1 MDLQLHGRR
10 VLVTG
15 ASRGLGY
22 AVAQVLAQEGARL
35 AINARHADTL
45 HAAAQRLR
53 AATAAEVVPIV
64 GDVSQA
70 DDAARVVREA
80 AAALGGLDG
89 LVTNAGGPP
98 PGRFEEFDDATW
110 YRAFDLAFLF
120 HVRLI
125 RAALPALRASDLGS
139 VVAITS
145 ISAKQPIP
153 NLVLSNTMRAAAV
166 ALIKSLALELG
177 PEGLRFNAVL
187 PGWTRTERVTE
198 LLAYRARQK
207 GTTVDEELA
216 AQARASAL
224 GRMAEPLELGRAVAF
239 LLSPAASYLTG
250 VLLPVEGGSYQGLC

>member
-1 MDLQLHGRR
+1 MDLQLHGKRI
-10 VLVTG
+10 LVTG

-35 AINARHADTL
+35 AINARHAETIAE
-45 HAAAQRLR
+45 AAARLR
-53 AATAAEVVPIV
+53 AATGAEVHPIP

-70 DDAARVVREA
+70 PDATAVVEQA
-80 AAALGGLDG
+80 QDALGGLDG

-98 PGRFEEFDDATW
+98 PGRFEDFDDATW
-110 YRAFDLAFLF
+110 FRAFELAFLF

-145 ISAKQPIP
+145 ISAKQPIQ

-166 ALIKSLALELG
+166 ALIKTLALELG

-198 LLAYRARQK
+198 LLAYRAQQK
-207 GTTVDEELA
+207 GTTVEDEMA

-224 GRMAEPLELGRAVAF
+224 GRMGEPEELGRAVAF
-239 LLSPAASYLTG
+239 LLSPAAAYLTG
-250 VLLPVEGGSYQGLC
+250 VLLPVEGGSYKGLC

>member
-1 MDLQLHGRR
+1 MDLQLHGKRI
-10 VLVTG
+10 LVTG

-35 AINARHADTL
+35 AINARHAETIAE
-45 HAAAQRLR
+45 AAARLR
-53 AATAAEVVPIV
+53 AATGAEVHPIP

-70 DDAARVVREA
+70 PDATAVVEQA
-80 AAALGGLDG
+80 QDALGGLDG

-98 PGRFEEFDDATW
+98 PGRFEDFDDQAW
-110 YRAFDLAFLF
+110 FRAFELAFLF

-145 ISAKQPIP
+145 ISAKQPIQ

-166 ALIKSLALELG
+166 ALIKTLALELG

-198 LLAYRARQK
+198 LLAYRAQQK
-207 GTTVDEELA
+207 GTTVEDEMA

-224 GRMAEPLELGRAVAF
+224 GRMGEPEELGRAVAF
-239 LLSPAASYLTG
+239 LLSPAAAYLTG
-250 VLLPVEGGSYQGLC
+250 VLLPVEGGSYKGLC